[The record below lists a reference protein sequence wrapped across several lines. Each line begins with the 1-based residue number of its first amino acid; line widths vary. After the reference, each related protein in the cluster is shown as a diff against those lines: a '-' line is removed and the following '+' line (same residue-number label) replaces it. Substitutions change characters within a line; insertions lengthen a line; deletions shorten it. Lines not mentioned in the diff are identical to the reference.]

1 MNIDPQ
7 LENSSATVQV
17 VSDKGPANPSI
28 DESKM
33 VNLSEARKILGV
45 SPNKMSKLVTDG
57 TLHFELDPLDRRVK
71 LVLLKEVEKLKQF
84 SRRA

>member
-7 LENSSATVQV
+7 LESPSATVV
-17 VSDKGPANPSI
+17 GSDNGSAPTEDSRMI
-28 DESKM
+28 
-33 VNLSEARKILGV
+33 NLSEARRILGV
-45 SPNKMSKLVTDG
+45 SPNKMSKLVTEG

-71 LVLLKEVEKLKQF
+71 LVLLKEVEKLRQF

>member
-7 LENSSATVQV
+7 HGSSSSKIQL
-17 VSDKGPANPSI
+17 VSDNGSANPSKDDSRMI
-28 DESKM
+28 
-33 VNLSEARKILGV
+33 NLSEARKILGV

-57 TLHFELDPLDRRVK
+57 TLRFELDPLDRRVK
-71 LVLLKEVEKLKQF
+71 LVLLREVEKLRQF